1 MDPVWYL
8 GQGKA
13 MKAILAALLTA
24 FLFAWA
30 CSGED
35 HGEGSG
41 STGRTTG
48 GPEEGTLVSSTT
60 RPEKTEPSPPEATL
74 GAGPDSP
81 GVVLRLEGDPRT
93 TFAGICT
100 VGGKGSV
107 LIGRVP
113 KRYTFDPEGQG
124 LSCRIQKRDRGRGS
138 LKVILIADNTTR
150 SVQQTSVRGG
160 VINLRYKGD

>member
-1 MDPVWYL
+1 MDPVWNL

-13 MKAILAALLTA
+13 MKALVAALLTA
-24 FLFAWA
+24 LLFAGA
-30 CSGED
+30 CSGD
-35 HGEGSG
+35 DPGEGAG
-41 STGRTTG
+41 STDRRTTG
-48 GPEEGTLVSSTT
+48 PQEGTLVSSTT
-60 RPEKTEPSPPEATL
+60 GQEKTEPSPPEATL

-93 TFAGICT
+93 TFAGVCT

-138 LKVILIADNTTR
+138 LKVILIADDTTR

-160 VINLRYKGD
+160 IITLAYKAD

>member
-1 MDPVWYL
+1 MGPVWNL

-13 MKAILAALLTA
+13 MKALVATLLTA
-24 FLFAWA
+24 FLFAGA
-30 CSGED
+30 CSGD
-35 HGEGSG
+35 DAGEGSG
-41 STGRTTG
+41 STVRTTG
-48 GPEEGTLVSSTT
+48 PQEGTLVSSTKEQ
-60 RPEKTEPSPPEATL
+60 EKTEPPEATL

-160 VINLRYKGD
+160 VITLFYKGD